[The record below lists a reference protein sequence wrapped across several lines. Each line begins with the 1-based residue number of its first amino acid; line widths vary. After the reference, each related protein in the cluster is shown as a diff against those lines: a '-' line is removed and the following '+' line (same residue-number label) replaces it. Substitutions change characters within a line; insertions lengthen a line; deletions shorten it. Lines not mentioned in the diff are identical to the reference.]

1 MTDLIAPPFL
11 RGLPLDDRGAV
22 VTVGSFD
29 GVHRGHQDVL
39 RRLVARADAVGR
51 PSVVVTFEPHPLEVV
66 NPAAAP
72 PRLTLRTEKLEQLA
86 ATGVSYVVVLPFTP
100 TLAACE
106 ADTFVR
112 EILLRRLGMAELFV
126 GHDHGFGRGRLGDI
140 EALRALGGR
149 WGFGVTVLDP
159 VRTPQGVSISSTGI
173 RRAVAGGDLARAG
186 LALGRP
192 YGVSGLVVRGDRRG
206 RTLGYPTLNVPLPT
220 PRKLLPPDGVYAVI
234 VQTPSGPL
242 GGMCNLGG
250 RPTVGDGT
258 RLLEAHC
265 FDAAGDWYGAPVR
278 IDFLARIRDV
288 RAFPSVEAL
297 RAQLDEDAASARA
310 LLAPVRGGG
319 LATATWST
327 PLG

>member
-1 MTDLIAPPFL
+1 MTDPIVPPPL

-39 RRLVARADAVGR
+39 RRLVERAATVGL

-112 EILLRRLGMAELFV
+112 DILLRRLGMAELFV

-159 VRTPQGVSISSTGI
+159 VRTPQGVAISSTGI

-192 YGVSGLVVRGDRRG
+192 YSVAGLVVRGDRRG

-234 VQTPSGPL
+234 VQMPSGPV

-288 RAFPSVEAL
+288 RAFPSLEAL

-310 LLAPVRGGG
+310 LLGTDRGGG